1 MHEHDA
7 GGFRLHSVAEL
18 DRFTFYEQMASRRC
32 DMAGQ
37 QLHQRRLARAIL
49 ADDGVD
55 LSGTNIE
62 RDVRQDGDRT
72 IGLAEPVGSE
82 RRNRK
87 ACRRRQRLG

>member
-1 MHEHDA
+1 
-7 GGFRLHSVAEL
+7 
-18 DRFTFYEQMASRRC
+18 
-32 DMAGQ
+32 MAGQ

-62 RDVRQDGDRT
+62 RHVRQDGDRT
-72 IGLAEPVGSE
+72 IGLDEPVGSE
-82 RRNRK
+82 RGNGR